1 MPDAG
6 NRVVSAVRGLSLST
20 VSPSVRSGPHWPDQT
35 PKRTQFRKGTSG
47 NPKGRPK
54 GSKNLT
60 TLIMEAARDKVT
72 VDIDGK
78 PRRISAL
85 QATVTQLA
93 NKASRGD
100 QKAMVQFLDRIA
112 EVEGRVRPS
121 EYPLGDPDVEV
132 LRAAFER
139 MQQCEPERRGE

>member
-1 MPDAG
+1 MAKKMKVISGLEPKVG
-6 NRVVSAVRGLSLST
+6 RGK
-20 VSPSVRSGPHWPDQT
+20 P

-72 VDIDGK
+72 VDIDDK

-121 EYPLGDPDVEV
+121 EYPLSEPDLEV
-132 LRAAFER
+132 LRAAYER